1 MKGEWYEVKVVTA
14 VSAVEPVSGIFYS
27 LGVNELSIE
36 DPNDLIKSGR
46 SELSWDYADIGI
58 FEYKDKA
65 AVIKGYFDVEKDI
78 EKIKKY
84 IEGKLKDLTDF
95 GIDVKPGI
103 VTAQK
108 TYQEDWANN
117 WKKYY
122 KPLRIAEDIVIKPLW
137 EEYQKKKGDI
147 MINID
152 PGMAFGTGSHET
164 TRMCIQSLK
173 KYVKKDSRVFDIGT
187 GSGILSIVASKL
199 GAKEIFGVDIDP
211 VAVDAARK
219 NVAYNDI
226 DNVTILQGDMTDVL
240 CGKADIIVSNIIAE
254 AIIELTKNLKQF
266 MNPDGIF
273 ICSGI
278 IKERKKD
285 VLDKLKERGFIV
297 KEIHED
303 GEWVCIISEIDNKE

>member
-137 EEYQKKKGDI
+137 
-147 MINID
+147 
-152 PGMAFGTGSHET
+152 
-164 TRMCIQSLK
+164 
-173 KYVKKDSRVFDIGT
+173 
-187 GSGILSIVASKL
+187 
-199 GAKEIFGVDIDP
+199 
-211 VAVDAARK
+211 
-219 NVAYNDI
+219 
-226 DNVTILQGDMTDVL
+226 
-240 CGKADIIVSNIIAE
+240 
-254 AIIELTKNLKQF
+254 
-266 MNPDGIF
+266 
-273 ICSGI
+273 
-278 IKERKKD
+278 
-285 VLDKLKERGFIV
+285 
-297 KEIHED
+297 
-303 GEWVCIISEIDNKE
+303 